1 YVVLSGKEIKTTWRD
16 ECFCAHLPDP
26 PLNSTYFMFAYPCS
40 YTFFDHVED
49 EIRREFQF
57 SDEVRMYA
65 HQVLQKANVYHLQN
79 ATYVGIHVRRG
90 DYQKRWLSIFKG
102 VAVNIEYFQ
111 KATEYF
117 RNKYQNVIFLVVSDD
132 RRWCIENLSGRLGVH
147 VTQEASS
154 PIHDLAVL
162 AHCNH
167 TVMTYGTFG
176 FWGAYLAGG
185 EVVYFDKFLK
195 LNTSFSNNNFIFD
208 KMYLP
213 QWKGIVT
220 TNVSLFSWE

>member
-1 YVVLSGKEIKTTWRD
+1 MCLLYR
-16 ECFCAHLPDP
+16 
-26 PLNSTYFMFAYPCS
+26 FAYPCS
-40 YTFFDHVED
+40 YTFFDHVGD

-117 RNKYQNVIFLVVSDD
+117 RSKYQNVIFLAVSDD

-167 TVMTYGTFG
+167 TVMTY
-176 FWGAYLAGG
+176 
-185 EVVYFDKFLK
+185 
-195 LNTSFSNNNFIFD
+195 
-208 KMYLP
+208 
-213 QWKGIVT
+213 
-220 TNVSLFSWE
+220 